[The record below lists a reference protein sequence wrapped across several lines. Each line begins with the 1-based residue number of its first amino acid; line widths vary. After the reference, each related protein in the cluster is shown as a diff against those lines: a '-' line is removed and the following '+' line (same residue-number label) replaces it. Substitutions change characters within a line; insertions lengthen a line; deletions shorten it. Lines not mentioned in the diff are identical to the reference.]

1 MSATLPIDQRLQS
14 VRGRVNA
21 LRAELE
27 TGRPVDAG
35 PLAVAVQGLC
45 QELAQAAR
53 PDARSRFNDLITLYD
68 EIEGLQR
75 AMKAQQA
82 AIKKQLSQVT
92 VGRQAAR
99 AYGTPKPTR

>member
-1 MSATLPIDQRLQS
+1 MSTTLAIDQRLQS
-14 VRGRVNA
+14 VRGRLNA
-21 LRAELE
+21 LRADLDA
-27 TGRPVDAG
+27 GRPVDAG
-35 PLAVAVQGLC
+35 PLAVEVHALC
-45 QELAQAAR
+45 QDIAQAAR

-92 VGRQAAR
+92 AGRQAAR